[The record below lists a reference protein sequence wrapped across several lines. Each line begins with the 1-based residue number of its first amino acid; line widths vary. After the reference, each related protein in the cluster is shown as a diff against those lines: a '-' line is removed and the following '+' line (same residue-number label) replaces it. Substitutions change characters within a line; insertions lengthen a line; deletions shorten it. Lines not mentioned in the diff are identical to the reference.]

1 MKRSEM
7 IYLIM
12 NPGPEEGEYYSKVQA
27 EGILEAIEKAGML
40 PPKFQKLVGIKK
52 NGKSL
57 SYLFD
62 RNGWEPEEDFI
73 LDGEKGEL

>member
-1 MKRSEM
+1 M
-7 IYLIM
+7 INYLCVFLQQYNSCQIR
-12 NPGPEEGEYYSKVQA
+12 EKEAKE
-27 EGILEAIEKAGML
+27 ILNFIEIAGMS
-40 PPKFQKLVGIKK
+40 PPKFQELVEINK

-62 RNGWEPEEDFI
+62 RNGWESEEDFI